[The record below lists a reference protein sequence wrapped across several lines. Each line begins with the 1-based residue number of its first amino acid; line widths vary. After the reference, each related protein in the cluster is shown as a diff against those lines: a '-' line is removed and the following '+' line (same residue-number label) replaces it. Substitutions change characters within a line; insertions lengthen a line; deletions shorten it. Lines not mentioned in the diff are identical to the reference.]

1 MLIPPSLAGGL
12 PLIRL
17 AQKNA
22 LAALVVCLAAL
33 GVSSCAALLES
44 ALGAAQKTFLNAA
57 DKNYGNT
64 YHDDLDKLLKT
75 MVAKQEAPPAAAAP
89 APAPAA
95 TAEPTPAA
103 GPAPVPTPAA
113 APVAAL
119 VPLELEVALLR
130 EHAIDGRVV
139 LEPIMDGDTL
149 HDEYGPGGVGDN
161 FKLTFRAN
169 AECYVYLLSIDS
181 TAMVQPV
188 FPLYSLSGAQTGQSN
203 PVQAGRAYMIPEGA
217 ESIQLDSYRGIEH
230 FYFLATRTRRT
241 DLETQLP
248 TFAAYKRAD
257 DPSRKKGER
266 DEVAVAAVTE
276 HAGLGR
282 GIKSSRQGVVAGV
295 QTSAGTTAPVS
306 TQVFGAKGDGDILV
320 TRWFRHE

>member
-1 MLIPPSLAGGL
+1 VN
-12 PLIRL
+12 RL
-17 AQKNA
+17 AQKHAPAALVFA
-22 LAALVVCLAAL
+22 LAALC
-33 GVSSCAALLES
+33 VSSCAALLDT
-44 ALGAAQKTFLNAA
+44 ALAAAQKTFLNAA

-64 YHDDLDKLLKT
+64 YHDDLDKLLKA
-75 MVAKQEAPPAAAAP
+75 MVAKQEAPPPAPAPAPATTTTAATAETPAAAPAASGPAAAP
-89 APAPAA
+89 APAPAPA
-95 TAEPTPAA
+95 VATPA
-103 GPAPVPTPAA
+103 P
-113 APVAAL
+113 L

-130 EHAIDGRVV
+130 EHVVDGRVV

-149 HDEYGPGGVGDN
+149 HDEYGPSGVGDS

-188 FPLYSLSGAQTGQSN
+188 FPLYSLLGGQQTQSN

-217 ESIQLDSYRGIEH
+217 ESLQLDSYRGIEH

-241 DLETQLP
+241 DLEAQLP
-248 TFAAYKRAD
+248 TFAAYKRPD
-257 DPSRKKGER
+257 DPTRRKGEG
-266 DEVAVAAVTE
+266 DELQVATVTE
-276 HAGLGR
+276 HAVASR
-282 GIKSSRQGVVAGV
+282 GIKSSRQGLVSGM
-295 QTSAGTTAPVS
+295 QSSGGTTFPVS

>member
-1 MLIPPSLAGGL
+1 LN
-12 PLIRL
+12 RL
-17 AQKNA
+17 APKNA
-22 LAALVVCLAAL
+22 PVALVVCLAAL

-75 MVAKQEAPPAAAAP
+75 MVAKQEAPPPAA

-95 TAEPTPAA
+95 TAEPTPAS
-103 GPAPVPTPAA
+103 GA
-113 APVAAL
+113 APVAAPAPAAAL

-139 LEPIMDGDTL
+139 LEPIVDGDTL
-149 HDEYGPGGVGDN
+149 HDEYGPSGAADN
-161 FKLTFRAN
+161 FKITF
-169 AECYVYLLSIDS
+169 LSIDS

-188 FPLYSLSGAQTGQSN
+188 FPLYSLSGAQPGSSN

-230 FYFLATRTRRT
+230 FYFLATRTRRS

-276 HAGLGR
+276 HAVASR

>member
-1 MLIPPSLAGGL
+1 
-12 PLIRL
+12 
-17 AQKNA
+17 
-22 LAALVVCLAAL
+22 
-33 GVSSCAALLES
+33 
-44 ALGAAQKTFLNAA
+44 
-57 DKNYGNT
+57 
-64 YHDDLDKLLKT
+64 
-75 MVAKQEAPPAAAAP
+75 MVAKQEPPPPAP
-89 APAPAA
+89 APAPA
-95 TAEPTPAA
+95 PAPDQAPVA
-103 GPAPVPTPAA
+103 GPAPVPTPAP

-119 VPLELEVALLR
+119 APLELEVALLR
-130 EHAIDGRVV
+130 EHVVDGRVV
-139 LEPIMDGDTL
+139 LEPITDGDTL
-149 HDEYGPGGVGDN
+149 HDEYGPGGVADN
-161 FKLTFRAN
+161 FKITFRAN
-169 AECYVYLLSIDS
+169 AECFVYLLSIDS

-188 FPLYSLSGAQTGQSN
+188 FPLYSLSGAQPGASN

-248 TFAAYKRAD
+248 TFAAYQRAE

-266 DEVAVAAVTE
+266 DEVAVTAVTE
-276 HAGLGR
+276 HAVASR

-295 QTSAGTTAPVS
+295 QTSQGTTAPVS

>member
-1 MLIPPSLAGGL
+1 MN
-12 PLIRL
+12 RL
-17 AQKNA
+17 APKNA
-22 LAALVVCLAAL
+22 PVALVVCLAAL

-75 MVAKQEAPPAAAAP
+75 MVAKQEAPPPAA

-95 TAEPTPAA
+95 TAEPTPAS
-103 GPAPVPTPAA
+103 GA
-113 APVAAL
+113 APVAAPAPAAAL

-139 LEPIMDGDTL
+139 LEPIVDGDTL
-149 HDEYGPGGVGDN
+149 HDEYGPSGAADN
-161 FKLTFRAN
+161 FKITFRAN
-169 AECYVYLLSIDS
+169 AECFVYLLSIDS

-188 FPLYSLSGAQTGQSN
+188 FPLYSLSGAQPGSSN

-230 FYFLATRTRRT
+230 FYFLATRTRRS

-276 HAGLGR
+276 HAVASR